1 MSGRHIAFML
11 PDLGGGGAERVTL
24 ALADQFVSEGDRV
37 DLVLLQDTGP
47 LVDAVPASL
56 NRIVLNAPGRLRA
69 VPAIA
74 RYMRQ
79 ARPDGFVSAMSSFNC
94 LAVMARML
102 AGVQT
107 RLLLTEHNMV
117 SPHVAQKWTHRVLPP
132 LIRRLYPRADRVL
145 AVGTDVADDLAVLSS
160 IPRDRIAVVYNA
172 VVTPELLARTK
183 RAADHP
189 WFAPGA
195 PPVVLSV
202 GQMIPRKDYPTLIRA
217 FALLREKIDCRLLIL
232 GEGPDRA
239 ALEALV
245 AELDLADAVSL
256 PGFAPDPMP
265 YLAACGVFVLSSRS
279 EGLPTVIIEAM
290 AAGARIVGTDGTG
303 GTRELLDDGRLGTL
317 VPVGDP
323 SALAQALEAAL
334 SSEQAPEYPLHLFEA
349 ATTKAHYERLLFP
362 D

>member
-1 MSGRHIAFML
+1 MSGRHIAFLL
-11 PDLGGGGAERVTL
+11 PNLGGGGAERVTL
-24 ALADQFVSEGDRV
+24 ALADQFAHEGDQV
-37 DLVLLQDTGP
+37 DLVLLQHTGP
-47 LVDAVPASL
+47 LVGAVPASL

-117 SPHVAQKWTHRVLPP
+117 TPHVAQKWAHRILPP
-132 LIRRLYPRADRVL
+132 LMRRLYPRADRIL
-145 AVGTDVADDLAVLSS
+145 AVGKDVADDLAGL
-160 IPRDRIAVVYNA
+160 IDMPRDRIAVVYNA
-172 VVTPELLARTK
+172 VVTPDLLAR
-183 RAADHP
+183 AECPAEHP
-189 WFAPGA
+189 WFAPGQ

-202 GQMIPRKDYPTLIRA
+202 GQMSSRKDYPTLIRA
-217 FALLREKIDCRLLIL
+217 FALLREKTDCRLLIL

-239 ALEALV
+239 KLETLV
-245 AELDLADAVSL
+245 ADLSLGDAVSM
-256 PGFAPDPMP
+256 PGFVPDPMP
-265 YLAACGVFVLSSRS
+265 YLGGCGVFVLSSRS

-317 VPVGDP
+317 VPVGNP
-323 SALAQALEAAL
+323 AALAQALEAAL
-334 SSEQAPEYPLHLFEA
+334 ASDEVPEYPLHLFEA
-349 ATTKAHYERLLFP
+349 PAAKANYERLLFS